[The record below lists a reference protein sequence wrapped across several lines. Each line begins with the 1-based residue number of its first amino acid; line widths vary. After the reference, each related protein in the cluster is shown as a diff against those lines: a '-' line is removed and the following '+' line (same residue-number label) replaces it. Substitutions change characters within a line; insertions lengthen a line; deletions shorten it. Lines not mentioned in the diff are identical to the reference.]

1 MKKLLKFTSILLL
14 IMDIIII
21 DIIIIVGGWF
31 LLILYVILRGYL
43 LCKKLLSQIIKAGYL
58 VRLRDI
64 EDT

>member
-1 MKKLLKFTSILLL
+1 MKKLLKFTSLLLL
-14 IMDIIII
+14 IM